1 MVKHRMEYGISWT
14 EMKFCLDA
22 KWYHIYIW
30 VCVCV
35 CVCVCIH
42 IYVCVC
48 LYIYIFQCNGH
59 ELGQTLGDGEGQRS
73 LACCSPW
80 GHEESDTIWWLNKY
94 TCLCVC
100 VCTHAQS
107 FSRCLTFCN
116 PLDCSLLGSS
126 IHGISQVRILEWDT
140 ISYSRG
146 SSPPKDRTCVSCI
159 SCTGRWILYHCA
171 TWEYIYVQSLSFVQL
186 FATPWTVRSTP
197 APRSSTVSQNLLKFM
212 SIESVMPSNH
222 LILSCPLLLLL
233 SIFPS
238 IRVFAMSQLSTSGG
252 QSIGASVSATFLSMN
267 IQGWFPLGLTGLISL
282 QSNLKSL
289 LPHHNLK
296 LSVLQCSALFMVQLL
311 HPYTTTGKTIA
322 LTRQTLCYII
332 IIITS
337 KEWWDS
343 KTYEI

>member
-1 MVKHRMEYGISWT
+1 M
-14 EMKFCLDA
+14 
-22 KWYHIYIW
+22 
-30 VCVCV
+30 
-35 CVCVCIH
+35 
-42 IYVCVC
+42 
-48 LYIYIFQCNGH
+48 
-59 ELGQTLGDGEGQRS
+59 
-73 LACCSPW
+73 
-80 GHEESDTIWWLNKY
+80 
-94 TCLCVC
+94 C

-126 IHGISQVRILEWDT
+126 IHGISQARILEWDT

-146 SSPPKDRTCVSCI
+146 SSPPKDRTCASCI

-197 APRSSTVSQNLLKFM
+197 APKSSTVSQNLLKFM

-267 IQGWFPLGLTGLISL
+267 IQG
-282 QSNLKSL
+282 
-289 LPHHNLK
+289 
-296 LSVLQCSALFMVQLL
+296 
-311 HPYTTTGKTIA
+311 
-322 LTRQTLCYII
+322 
-332 IIITS
+332 
-337 KEWWDS
+337 
-343 KTYEI
+343 